1 MTKMS
6 LSFPRMRE
14 SISSSGVFPLQALIP
29 AFARMTK
36 LEHFIFCHVQSMDNL
51 GTMKI
56 ALEEHFI
63 TPALLDYC
71 VKAMPAVSPEGKKKI
86 IAHLSSFDD
95 LRLETMDKAGID
107 FAILGISGPGVQ
119 AESHPKLAIRL
130 AKEANDILASEV
142 SKKPNRYGG
151 FAHLPMQAPKV
162 AADELER
169 AVTELGFF
177 GSMVNGHTNGVYLD
191 DPQYDIFWE
200 RMEALDVPLYLHP
213 TDSFIK
219 PYVLEGCDE
228 LVKCTWEW
236 NFETSSHFLR
246 LVYAGVFDRFPK
258 LKIILGH
265 MGEMLPFE
273 LWRLDSR
280 THLLAKIRP
289 LKMAPSLYLKQN
301 LYVTTSGQCDDAPLI
316 CSLLSLGDAHVLFSI
331 DYPYESSIVAA
342 QWIDHANISDLTREK
357 VCHLNAKKLMKISIG

>member
-1 MTKMS
+1 
-6 LSFPRMRE
+6 
-14 SISSSGVFPLQALIP
+14 
-29 AFARMTK
+29 
-36 LEHFIFCHVQSMDNL
+36 MDNL